1 MPMIKISTDEA
12 RQAVEMLRER
22 ADEDGNILGDD
33 ATDVISGFRDEVG
46 YVITGCES
54 TDIDECWVAPVPLKD
69 LEAALYEAASNNG
82 YHVQSGEDQ

>member
-82 YHVQSGEDQ
+82 YHVQAGEDQ